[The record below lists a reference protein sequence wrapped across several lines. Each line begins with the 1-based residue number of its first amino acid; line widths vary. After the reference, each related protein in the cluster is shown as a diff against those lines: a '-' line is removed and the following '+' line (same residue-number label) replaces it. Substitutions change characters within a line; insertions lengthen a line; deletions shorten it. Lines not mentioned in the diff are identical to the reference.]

1 MVAKV
6 DPAVYDAYVGQYELA
21 PGFILSVTR
30 EGDRLITQ
38 ATGQTK
44 IEIFPISETE
54 FFPTVVDARI
64 TFVRGADGK
73 VDRLVL
79 KQAGREMTGTRK

>member
-1 MVAKV
+1 LVV
-6 DPAVYDAYVGQYELA
+6 RLDPAVYDVYVGQYGLA
-21 PGFILSVTR
+21 RCFVLTVTR

-38 ATGQTK
+38 ATGQSK

-54 FFPTVVDARI
+54 FFPKVVDARI
-64 TFVRGADGK
+64 TFVRGANGK